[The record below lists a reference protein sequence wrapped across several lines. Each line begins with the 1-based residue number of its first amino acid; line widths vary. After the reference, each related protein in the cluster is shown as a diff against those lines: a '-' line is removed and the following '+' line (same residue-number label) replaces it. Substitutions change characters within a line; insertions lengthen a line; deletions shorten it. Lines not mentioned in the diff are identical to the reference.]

1 VGEEC
6 RERDYQSHKRINNC
20 MTTIIILSILAI
32 LVALYVFFLK
42 GRKKLHESTV
52 RIMRRKRKVIKH
64 SDDAIVLE
72 YNDNALVVKKN
83 NHPD

>member
-1 VGEEC
+1 
-6 RERDYQSHKRINNC
+6 

-32 LVALYVFFLK
+32 LVALYVFFPK

-52 RIMRRKRKVIKH
+52 RIIRRERKVIKPNDDDD
-64 SDDAIVLE
+64 DDAIVLE
-72 YNDNALVVKKN
+72 YNDNALIAKKN

>member
-1 VGEEC
+1 
-6 RERDYQSHKRINNC
+6 

-32 LVALYVFFLK
+32 LVALYVFFPK

-52 RIMRRKRKVIKH
+52 RIIRRKRKVIKPNDD
-64 SDDAIVLE
+64 DDAIVLE
-72 YNDNALVVKKN
+72 YNDDALIAKKN